1 MFLDFAREVNAALDA
16 CGFPLCKGEIMAR
29 NPKWCLTLDE
39 WRAVFAGWI
48 CSPQPAAA
56 GNAAFRCAMVENAL
70 SARPPLG
77 LLHDFTTDDSKA
89 FPGTLD
95 LKGNGARPFVDGA
108 RALALAHRLPA
119 TSTAAR
125 GLARMAA
132 RPAKTS
138 MDKFKTF
145 LITQQEKGVKYAY
158 TEMALDDL
166 DPGEVVIRVAYSDV
180 NYKDALA
187 ATGKGRILMRPSCVG
202 GIDLAGTVVSST
214 DARFAKGDAV
224 LAVGHELGVKHHG
237 GYAEYARI
245 PASWAVK
252 LPKGMTLWE
261 AMAFGT
267 AGYTAG
273 LAIVKMEHNGLHPGG
288 GPVIVDGATGGVGSI
303 AIAALSK
310 LGYHVVALTGKEH
323 ETDWLKKIGAKEVKL
338 RKELDLAKI
347 RPLDKASWQGAIDNL
362 GGEVLA
368 WMASTMKFNGV
379 IASIGLAAGF
389 GLNTTV
395 MPFILRGVSLL
406 GINSTDAPGPE
417 LERQIWA
424 RLGGD
429 MKPAGLKEMARTI
442 AFADLPKVFDDF
454 INAKVTGRIVV
465 DLNP

>member
-1 MFLDFAREVNAALDA
+1 
-16 CGFPLCKGEIMAR
+16 
-29 NPKWCLTLDE
+29 
-39 WRAVFAGWI
+39 
-48 CSPQPAAA
+48 
-56 GNAAFRCAMVENAL
+56 
-70 SARPPLG
+70 
-77 LLHDFTTDDSKA
+77 
-89 FPGTLD
+89 
-95 LKGNGARPFVDGA
+95 
-108 RALALAHRLPA
+108 
-119 TSTAAR
+119 
-125 GLARMAA
+125 
-132 RPAKTS
+132 
-138 MDKFKTF
+138 MDKFKAF
-145 LITQQEKGVKYAY
+145 LITQQDKGVKHAV
-158 TEMALDDL
+158 TEMALDEL

-187 ATGKGRILMRPSCVG
+187 ATGKGRILMRPACVG

-224 LAVGHELGVKHHG
+224 LAVGHDLGVKHHG

-245 PASWAVK
+245 PASWAVR

-303 AIAALSK
+303 AIAALAK
-310 LGYHVVALTGKEH
+310 LGYQVVALTGKAEGA
-323 ETDWLKKIGAKEVKL
+323 DYLKKLGAAEIKL
-338 RKELDLAKI
+338 RSDLDLAKI
-347 RPLDKASWQGAIDNL
+347 RPLDKATWQGAVDNL

-406 GINSTDAPGPE
+406 GINSTDAPSAA
-417 LERQIWA
+417 LEQQVWA

-429 MKPAGLKEMARTI
+429 MKPAGLKDMARTI
-442 AFADLPKVFDDF
+442 PFADLPRVFDDF
-454 INAKVTGRIVV
+454 INARVTGRIVV
-465 DLNP
+465 DLNA